1 MRPVALTARMRRILI
16 GLFLVGGVAVGLA
29 TVACAFGDSNPS
41 SSAGESGPR
50 SLLEQQALEW
60 TAQLRTDPSKAVCL
74 LYIPSI
80 DLEMP
85 VWEMTDE
92 SILDRGLGHWP
103 ETFLPGRR
111 GHMVISGH
119 RSTFGSPLL
128 RLDELE
134 LGDRIGLVLPY
145 VVAEYEVTRVLVVG
159 PTDTEVVLP
168 RGLEELSL
176 VTCHPPGSAESMLV
190 VTAGAV
196 LFHK

>member
-1 MRPVALTARMRRILI
+1 
-16 GLFLVGGVAVGLA
+16 
-29 TVACAFGDSNPS
+29 
-41 SSAGESGPR
+41 
-50 SLLEQQALEW
+50 
-60 TAQLRTDPSKAVCL
+60 
-74 LYIPSI
+74 
-80 DLEMP
+80 
-85 VWEMTDE
+85 
-92 SILDRGLGHWP
+92 
-103 ETFLPGRR
+103 
-111 GHMVISGH
+111 MVISGH